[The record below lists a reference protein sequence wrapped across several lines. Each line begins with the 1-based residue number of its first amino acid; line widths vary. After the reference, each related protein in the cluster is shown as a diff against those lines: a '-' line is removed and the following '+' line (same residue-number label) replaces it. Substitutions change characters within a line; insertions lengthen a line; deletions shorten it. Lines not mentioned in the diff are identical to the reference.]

1 MKLVFTMLVVNMENM
16 IQNKKGHENLNPL
29 NLEERLERASYSS
42 LDLYGICAKFVL
54 DKKII

>member
-1 MKLVFTMLVVNMENM
+1 MLVVNMENM
-16 IQNKKGHENLNPL
+16 IQNKKGHENPNPI